1 LLWRLY
7 HIDKQIKESRK
18 EMSSQGEKITAKQKE
33 QVVIKLYIKIYYF
46 VIDIILLLVKERI
59 DRQLRDA
66 RAEQAKVHRTHY
78 QLERDIL
85 TKERELEDKV
95 M

>member
-1 LLWRLY
+1 
-7 HIDKQIKESRK
+7 
-18 EMSSQGEKITAKQKE
+18 
-33 QVVIKLYIKIYYF
+33 
-46 VIDIILLLVKERI
+46 LLVKERV

-85 TKERELEDKV
+85 TKERELEEKV
-95 M
+95 ICCNDLKTKPLEYDTLAIG